1 MQTGGERL
9 IAVPGAGSLGF
20 AVHEQ
25 PGKDQPGMELS
36 GMELPGVCSLVQRLP
51 GKELPGVCTLIQQPP
66 YTEYLWHRIPPAPD
80 LTLACRD
87 ATIYVTV
94 RHTRENGKS
103 DDLPGENRK
112 R

>member
-1 MQTGGERL
+1 M
-9 IAVPGAGSLGF
+9 IPVPGTGSLGF

-25 PGKDQPGMELS
+25 PGKEQPGMELP
-36 GMELPGVCSLVQRLP
+36 GM
-51 GKELPGVCTLIQQPP
+51 ELPGVCTLIQQPP
-66 YTEYLWHRIPPAPD
+66 YTEYLWHRIPLPPAPD
-80 LTLACRD
+80 LTLVCQD

-94 RHTRENGKS
+94 RYIQENRMS